1 MPQAYCVTGTKGPE
15 CPGNPQTP
23 HIPLICLHA
32 PPPPGSQENLVLTVV
47 LVDQSIADLIG
58 CDLPVGFSWFCPAQ
72 LGHRRRNYIESQPS
86 WLTGHWKGGGRALL
100 EKFRIKDQAGLKMY
114 SVPSFSLR
122 CNDHVSL
129 AFSIPSIFTPF
140 SYCVPLCPNPLLFP

>member
-100 EKFRIKDQAGLKMY
+100 EKVRSRAEFWEGGREERAGHTDSRVARWTESPLNL
-114 SVPSFSLR
+114 PSWWVRQDTSEL
-122 CNDHVSL
+122 
-129 AFSIPSIFTPF
+129 
-140 SYCVPLCPNPLLFP
+140 